1 MFVKTLDLLNYR
13 NYEKLSVSLDP
24 GTNIFYGSNAQGKTN
39 ILEAIYMAGT
49 TKSHRGSKDRD
60 MIRMGEEES
69 HVRMTADRRG
79 NEYRIDVHLRRNK
92 GKGFAVGGIPVRKA
106 ADLFGIVSIVFFSPE
121 DLGIIKNGP
130 SGRRRFLDLLL
141 CGIDRIYMS
150 DLSFYGKALK
160 ERSALLKEMSLHP
173 ERTGEL
179 DVWDMQI
186 VEYGSRIIRRR
197 RNFIHDFREM
207 AAEKHLL
214 LTDGIEHLELI
225 YEPSVTEDEFA
236 ERLYAG
242 RDSDIRMRSTGIGP
256 HRDDMAV
263 ISNGLDLRP
272 FGSQGQQRT
281 AALSMK
287 LAEIETVKIEKHEMP
302 VLLLDDV
309 LSELD
314 RDRQNALLSAI
325 RDTQTLIT
333 CTGMDESVRERL
345 SADRIFHVKSG
356 NVEAVKINGSI
367 G

>member
-1 MFVKTLDLLNYR
+1 
-13 NYEKLSVSLDP
+13 
-24 GTNIFYGSNAQGKTN
+24 
-39 ILEAIYMAGT
+39 
-49 TKSHRGSKDRD
+49 
-60 MIRMGEEES
+60 
-69 HVRMTADRRG
+69 
-79 NEYRIDVHLRRNK
+79 
-92 GKGFAVGGIPVRKA
+92 
-106 ADLFGIVSIVFFSPE
+106 
-121 DLGIIKNGP
+121 
-130 SGRRRFLDLLL
+130 
-141 CGIDRIYMS
+141 MS
-150 DLSFYGKALK
+150 DLSVYGKALK

-197 RNFIHDFREM
+197 RNFIHDFREI

-214 LTDGIEHLELI
+214 LTDGNEHLELI

-236 ERLYAG
+236 EKLYAG
-242 RDSDIRMRSTGIGP
+242 RDTDIRMKTTGFGP

-263 ISNGLDLRP
+263 ISNGMDLRP

-287 LAEIETVKIEKHEMP
+287 LAEIETVKNEKHEMP

-314 RDRQNALLSAI
+314 RDRQNALLSTI

-356 NVEAVKINGSI
+356 NAEAVNINGSI